1 MVGRQTKNKYMW
13 LHDTCARVCSDGGW
27 VPLTGDD
34 LCKAGKYTNNYQ
46 TSCLGGLLLG
56 ATALLA
62 ALHIVPLA
70 LKLERTRG
78 WG

>member
-1 MVGRQTKNKYMW
+1 M
-13 LHDTCARVCSDGGW
+13 
-27 VPLTGDD
+27 TGDD
-34 LCKAGKYTNNYQ
+34 LCKAGKHTNNYQ

-70 LKLERTRG
+70 LKLENEHGGGVDSTVVAHIVG
-78 WG
+78 YTTLAVAAIDV